1 MHLIDIAMPE
11 ITGLEAMDA
20 ILEKRPGLPFLYM
33 TGYVGPTKLDPS
45 EQRVLKKPF
54 TIAELAA
61 KVEQLLFPGD
71 TATGGNVIPLV
82 RPAS

>member
-1 MHLIDIAMPE
+1 
-11 ITGLEAMDA
+11 
-20 ILEKRPGLPFLYM
+20 M

-61 KVEQLLFPGD
+61 KVEELLFPRD
-71 TATGGNVIPLV
+71 ADRGGNVVPLV